1 VDKFL
6 KTCRHHYFSEIM
18 SVEGLF
24 GGMTSLAT
32 LMQGNWVFLI
42 IGIILIAITIAILY
56 FLKQIIVNS
65 LVGVVAWVI
74 ITYALPLFGL
84 NLSLPFLPS
93 LVVSAIFGLAGIG
106 ALMVIAFLG
115 LI

>member
-1 VDKFL
+1 
-6 KTCRHHYFSEIM
+6 M

-24 GGMTSLAT
+24 GGLTAFAGLV
-32 LMQGNWVFLI
+32 QGNWLFLV
-42 IGIILIAITIAILY
+42 IGLILIAATIAILY

-65 LVGVVAWVI
+65 LVGVVAWAI
-74 ITYALPLFGL
+74 ISFVLPLVGL
-84 NLSLPFLPS
+84 DLSLPFLPS
-93 LVVSAIFGLAGIG
+93 LIVSALFGLAGIG